1 VAAHKPS
8 TKSVF
13 FGDKLSALTAHFRG
27 LRGSSILLILFY
39 WLLAWSVLVAFFF
52 SGVLKED
59 NFLEFFPSQVIFPLL
74 MHTVTALVIAV
85 VVWFLPRPKSIGAK
99 TVTVLFLALCMV
111 NYDTR
116 LMGMVGIFRAFL
128 PILPQPDN
136 DIPVIS
142 LLFLLMLLAVGVLV
156 GMFVDKIL
164 ASNKNVSSK
173 SIAQGVAILVGFL
186 FIGQAIPTIKVF
198 SETIPESSYQPTTE
212 LNQAAKMAP
221 AKNPEKPDIYYIVL
235 EDYENNNVLK
245 NQFNADNS
253 NFMNWLRAQ
262 NFDVNENALS
272 QYPFTASSVSS
283 SLNMSYHNDDL
294 KKFKDKKVQSA
305 TLFFNMVRQ
314 AEVVKLLKSHGYTY
328 GFLGNPYGAFSSAPL
343 AESLY
348 TSVDHT
354 VTIFGHIKALH
365 SIEVNDFLQSP
376 YFRLSRVP
384 IKWWPLKE
392 GGTDP
397 VSMIRNQ
404 INILDE
410 LANAKQ
416 QGGRFIFANILA
428 PHTPSYI
435 NADCSISNTPG
446 ADSYGLPIKQKY
458 FGEAQCMNTQI
469 KKVISDINKNSHGQA
484 VILLVSDEGQYPA
497 GMNQTFLK
505 PASATEVNEEIFDGS
520 MKDWSSKDLQ
530 MKYGILQ
537 AVHIPK
543 ATQDDFEQMTSVN
556 MFRVVLNRYFGYSYD
571 YLPNC
576 QFGVTDGRR
585 DWYSYFDATKKVTG
599 SENPACNQ
607 YK

>member
-1 VAAHKPS
+1 VTAHKPS
-8 TKSVF
+8 KKSVF
-13 FGDKLSALTAHFRG
+13 FVDKLSALTAHIRG

-39 WLLAWSVLVAFFF
+39 WLLACSVLAAFFL

-74 MHTVTALVIAV
+74 MHAVTALVISLL
-85 VVWFLPRPKSIGAK
+85 VWFLPRPKSIGAK

-116 LMGMVGIFRAFL
+116 LMGMVGIFRVFL

-142 LLFLLMLLAVGVLV
+142 LLFLLMLLAVGVLA

-164 ASNKNVSSK
+164 ASNKNISSK
-173 SIAQGVAILVGFL
+173 SIAQGVAILGGFL
-186 FIGQAIPTIKVF
+186 FLGQAIPTIKVF
-198 SETIPESSYQPTTE
+198 SETIPESSYQPATE
-212 LNQAAKMAP
+212 LNQAAKMTP

-294 KKFKDKKVQSA
+294 KKFKEKKIQSA

-354 VTIFGHIKALH
+354 VTIFDHTKALH

-376 YFRLSRVP
+376 YLRFSRVP
-384 IKWWPLKE
+384 IKWWPLKSGE
-392 GGTDP
+392 TDP

-404 INILDE
+404 LNILDE

-505 PASATEVNEEIFDGS
+505 PASATEVNEEVFDGS

-556 MFRVVLNRYFGYSYD
+556 MFRVVLNRYFGYNYD

-585 DWYSYFDATKKVTG
+585 DWYSYFDTTKKVTG